1 VQGDIG
7 FAKVM
12 EQVGAKIDWYD
23 EKLVVSKGELN
34 GVDINANAIPDAAM
48 TLATVA
54 LFAKGKT
61 AIRDIYNWRVKE
73 TDRLH
78 AMATELK
85 KLGAEVVEGN
95 DFIEV
100 MPPETL
106 NLVDVDTYDDHRI
119 AMCFS
124 MVAVGGQEV
133 IINDP
138 KCTAKTFPTYFDVL
152 ASLSTH

>member
-1 VQGDIG
+1 MKKIAIIGDI
-7 FAKVM
+7 
-12 EQVGAKIDWYD
+12 
-23 EKLVVSKGELN
+23 LHSR
-34 GVDINANAIPDAAM
+34 
-48 TLATVA
+48 VA
-54 LFAKGKT
+54 LSN
-61 AIRDIYNWRVKE
+61 IY
-73 TDRLH
+73 
-78 AMATELK
+78 ALK

-100 MPPETL
+100 TPPETL

-124 MVAVGGQEV
+124 MAAVGGQEV